1 MIAYTC
7 SFIISAGF
15 ISSERLST
23 FKLRHEAFKASLA
36 LRLVLSPARSPT
48 VTLQLTARLYVL
60 QVFYIARPPSKIYD
74 LVVQPEADESRV
86 IFRNA
91 IDSLSTDHR
100 EILLLQMS
108 GYEYEDI
115 ANQLQIKV
123 AGLTELSTV

>member
-48 VTLQLTARLYVL
+48 VTLQLAARLYVL

-74 LVVQPEADESRV
+74 LVVQPEDAKDTENSHFMGNYGV
-86 IFRNA
+86 
-91 IDSLSTDHR
+91 LSVPSVVKTF
-100 EILLLQMS
+100 
-108 GYEYEDI
+108 Y
-115 ANQLQIKV
+115 
-123 AGLTELSTV
+123 

>member
-48 VTLQLTARLYVL
+48 VTLQLAARLYVL

-74 LVVQPEADESRV
+74 LVVQPEGRGEIIIDEIS
-86 IFRNA
+86 
-91 IDSLSTDHR
+91 
-100 EILLLQMS
+100 
-108 GYEYEDI
+108 
-115 ANQLQIKV
+115 KV
-123 AGLTELSTV
+123 KPSWPSVTSM